1 VSEATA
7 EAGLFAK
14 IAHVMGEVSR
24 IPKDGFNDFHKYSY
38 VTEAALV
45 EAVRA
50 KLAEKNVALIPS
62 LTSTEERPYETEK
75 GKHSV
80 VTTAHVAFTF
90 VDGDTGAMFK
100 SEWAG
105 QGDDPADK
113 GLYKAYTGALKYFLM
128 KTFLI
133 PTGDD
138 PEADT
143 GTDQRSQGRTGVI
156 PRGNTRSGGA
166 PSDKQIALIQ
176 DLVKKKK
183 PTLPQLQQ
191 IMAAIGAEADCS
203 QTGWTQKLT
212 AGKEGTASALITYL
226 KEKPLPSV
234 EHPTDVPNDFDPG
247 PSEPATDVPWEA
259 ADAA

>member
-1 VSEATA
+1 MTFPSRDDDGPTLRYSLVHA
-7 EAGLFAK
+7 ESG
-14 IAHVMGEVSR
+14 
-24 IPKDGFNDFHKYSY
+24 
-38 VTEAALV
+38 
-45 EAVRA
+45 EAVSDTMPLLLGKDDMQGFGSAVTYARRYALCAVLGLVADEDDDGNAAAATGSASSGPRRA
-50 KLAEKNVALIPS
+50 
-62 LTSTEERPYETEK
+62 
-75 GKHSV
+75 
-80 VTTAHVAFTF
+80 
-90 VDGDTGAMFK
+90 
-100 SEWAG
+100 
-105 QGDDPADK
+105 
-113 GLYKAYTGALKYFLM
+113 
-128 KTFLI
+128 
-133 PTGDD
+133 
-138 PEADT
+138 
-143 GTDQRSQGRTGVI
+143 
-156 PRGNTRSGGA
+156 NTRSGGA

-247 PSEPATDVPWEA
+247 PSKPATDVPWEA